1 MAKSKPTRS
10 KSRRSKPLVGVVMG
24 SPNDA
29 ETMQRCADQLAAFG
43 IAHEMRIL
51 SAHRTPQA
59 AHEYATSA
67 QGRGLKVIIAGAGL
81 SAALAGAMAA
91 GTTLPV
97 IGVPIC
103 SGPLK
108 GVDAAVSTLQMPLGV
123 PVACMSI
130 GLAGA
135 INAAI
140 LAAEILALG
149 DSLLA
154 ETLRKFKQAQAALV
168 KQKDAA
174 LHRSK

>member
-1 MAKSKPTRS
+1 M
-10 KSRRSKPLVGVVMG
+10 
-24 SPNDA
+24 
-29 ETMQRCADQLAAFG
+29 
-43 IAHEMRIL
+43 
-51 SAHRTPQA
+51 
-59 AHEYATSA
+59 
-67 QGRGLKVIIAGAGL
+67 

-108 GVDAAVSTLQMPLGV
+108 GVDAAVSSLQMPPGV

-140 LAAEILALG
+140 LAAEILALD
-149 DSLLA
+149 DSVLA
-154 ETLRKFKQAQAALV
+154 ETLQKFKQAQAASV
-168 KQKDAA
+168 KQKDTA
-174 LHRSK
+174 LRRSK